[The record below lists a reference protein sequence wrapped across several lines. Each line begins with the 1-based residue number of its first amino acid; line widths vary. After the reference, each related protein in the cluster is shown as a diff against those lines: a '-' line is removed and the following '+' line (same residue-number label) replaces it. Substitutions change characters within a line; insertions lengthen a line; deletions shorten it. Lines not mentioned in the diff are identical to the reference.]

1 MIGFAGSRGVASF
14 SVKDYGLAVAEAWR
28 SGLCA
33 AKLERRTT
41 GKTGSVVADSHP
53 GMPGQSF

>member
-41 GKTGSVVADSHP
+41 GKTGALYGSAANTVRIK
-53 GMPGQSF
+53 F